1 MWSMFK
7 KLQKI
12 LLVDDS
18 ESDNYIH
25 ARKIA
30 KADVTD
36 EIIVKY
42 SGIEALD
49 YLCNKN
55 SEEDY
60 PRPQLIFLDIN
71 MPGMNGWE
79 FMEAY
84 DQIEE
89 KMKANVVITMLTTS
103 IADSDKELAMK
114 RSDINAYENKPLT
127 EKKLWNILEKFF
139 PERFVDENK

>member
-42 SGIEALD
+42 SGLEALD
-49 YLCNKN
+49 YLCNTN
-55 SEEDY
+55 GEDDY

-139 PERFVDENK
+139 PERFEDEE

>member
-1 MWSMFK
+1 MKSIK
-7 KLQKI
+7 RV
-12 LLVDDS
+12 LLVDDDPMTNLIN
-18 ESDNYIH
+18 EKIIH
-25 ARKIA
+25 FTKGSS
-30 KADVTD
+30 KVGSYLNPG
-36 EIIVKY
+36 K
-42 SGIEALD
+42 ALD
-49 YLCNKN
+49 YLKKLVKN
-55 SEEDY
+55 DSSQF
-60 PRPQLIFLDIN
+60 PNVLFLDIN

-139 PERFVDENK
+139 PERFVDEE

>member
-1 MWSMFK
+1 
-7 KLQKI
+7 
-12 LLVDDS
+12 
-18 ESDNYIH
+18 
-25 ARKIA
+25 
-30 KADVTD
+30 
-36 EIIVKY
+36 
-42 SGIEALD
+42 
-49 YLCNKN
+49 
-55 SEEDY
+55 
-60 PRPQLIFLDIN
+60 
-71 MPGMNGWE
+71 MNGWE

-139 PERFVDENK
+139 PERFEDEE